1 MRKTLILSL
10 VLALVVPGA
19 DAQDR
24 PNVEIQFLFPK
35 SELSKDKVPREKVAG
50 AKVSSTE
57 VARDKVANSL
67 YGQIDFLDSRRV
79 ATIGPVRVGL
89 FGNASHL
96 SLKAPVQPQL
106 AHIVEA
112 LMDSTAG
119 GGELLFQLRSFNYI
133 EEFST
138 RFCHLRATLYSKS
151 AGQYRKLLTL
161 DTVIVIRLSDIGG
174 EVQKGSSLAICDFIR
189 DGLLELPSDSTT
201 YSLNDLG
208 RMDSVETSR
217 LALYTRDSLVDG
229 LYKAY
234 ASFADQRPDLQCSFK
249 VDKNGDIKA
258 VWIPDENGKE
268 KKVDRRGIY
277 AVVYQGRAFI
287 ATEYGFYRLTKA
299 EGDLLFTGDVRVP
312 ASRGDLAGGQ
322 FALGLTGRLLA
333 SQGYKTT
340 YTMAIDHL
348 NGDFLHLRL
357 IPQPETSVQ

>member
-1 MRKTLILSL
+1 MRRIFILLL
-10 VLALVVPGA
+10 VLALAVPDA

-24 PNVEIQFLFPK
+24 PNVDIQFVVPK
-35 SELSKDKVPREKVAG
+35 SELSKDKVPG
-50 AKVSSTE
+50 A
-57 VARDKVANSL
+57 KVANSL
-67 YGQIDFLDSRRV
+67 YGHIDYLDSRRV

-89 FGNASHL
+89 FGNNASHL

-106 AHIVEA
+106 AHLVEA
-112 LMDSTAG
+112 LMDSTAA

-161 DTVIVIRLSDIGG
+161 DTVMLIRLSDIGN
-174 EVQKGSSLAICDFIR
+174 EVQKGASLAICDFIR
-189 DGLLELPSDSTT
+189 TGLLELPSDSTT
-201 YSLNDLG
+201 YTLNDLG
-208 RMDSVETSR
+208 RMDSIETSR

-287 ATEYGFYRLTKA
+287 ATEYGYYSLTKA

-357 IPQPETSVQ
+357 IPQPETPVQ

>member
-1 MRKTLILSL
+1 MRRIFILLLAL
-10 VLALVVPGA
+10 VLAVPGA

-24 PNVEIQFLFPK
+24 PNVDIQFLFPK
-35 SELSKDKVPREKVAG
+35 SELSKDKVPRA
-50 AKVSSTE
+50 
-57 VARDKVANSL
+57 KVANSL
-67 YGQIDFLDSRRV
+67 YGHIDFLDSRRGT
-79 ATIGPVRVGL
+79 TIGPVRVGL
-89 FGNASHL
+89 LGNASHL
-96 SLKAPVQPQL
+96 ALKAPVQPQL
-106 AHIVEA
+106 THIVEA

-151 AGQYRKLLTL
+151 AEQYRKLLTL
-161 DTVIVIRLSDIGG
+161 DTVILIRLSDISG
-174 EVQKGSSLAICDFIR
+174 EVQKGSSLAICDLIR
-189 DGLLELPSDSTT
+189 TGLLELPSDSTT
-201 YSLNDLG
+201 YALNDLG
-208 RMDSVETSR
+208 RMDSIETSR

-258 VWIPDENGKE
+258 VSIPDENGKE

-357 IPQPETSVQ
+357 IPPPETPVQ